1 MIYRYIALLFPSSY
15 LMSEIAEDEDA
26 VSERRKIRFLVDCC
40 QVEKPFLNFFVYL
53 FQ

>member
-1 MIYRYIALLFPSSY
+1 
-15 LMSEIAEDEDA
+15 MSEIAEDEDA

-40 QVEKPFLNFFVYL
+40 QAEKPFLNFFVYL